1 MYTKDTRGD
10 QIIASLEEDQMYD
23 SPDLVAGAREQR
35 SYDQMVY
42 YEGSTD
48 GDFIASLSFY
58 L

>member
-1 MYTKDTRGD
+1 MH
-10 QIIASLEEDQMYD
+10 D